1 MPDRRRRRRRSGGSD
16 RPEWEPRPEREPRP
30 GRAPREPRAD
40 DAGADREPRGAG
52 DPDADGPGTGG
63 DVADALA
70 EYERRRDELI
80 RARRRDRDARTGASR
95 SDAIFGGAVFGEEG
109 DEAPPREH
117 EPKPRAARRGGAA
130 NPNPRPGAGTPRPD
144 PTPAPNPQPRSGPG
158 GGRGSGLGQGSGPGG
173 GSVGVAAAGLSRA
186 YSPHTPREIRRDG
199 PVAWA
204 MRGYRRFRR
213 SLREN
218 LTAYGHRYNTV
229 GRNAATEPKPFLL
242 WLVDLPRLI
251 GMWAGHL
258 DYRST
263 RAATLLYRDLRSRPP
278 RILWNPA
285 ETLSPHVAFTVPT
298 TADLNPVWRWPA
310 VREWVRE
317 FRTDWRSAFGLLG
330 AAVGA
335 ALLGAREEFAA
346 ELAAVGDR
354 TGRGLAWTQAQA
366 TRFDSL
372 FRTAGRRDDRAWWF
386 ACGTGM
392 CGLTL
397 TSLLFLWDEPARAE
411 TAAAP
416 FGGAIAPDA
425 DGDFGAEADPGL
437 VPDAALAVDS
447 WPDPDGDPDADF
459 DLADPHDP
467 EPVLSGEG
475 SSLDDPWGGDA
486 DPSLVARADS
496 DAGPRSDSETY
507 GGLGNPF
514 ADWNSGLDELEPAP
528 EAYVRPPETLAAQ
541 LRIGLERTELP
552 PGELSYAPPD
562 DDAVI
567 EVAAAPVRT
576 ALPRDAG
583 GWDEPRRS
591 DPRGRDQAAPLP
603 PAYVGVEPGEDP
615 LFLDRPGDR
624 IDAGF
629 APLTASDVPT
639 DGVPAAAGAGL
650 KVTREAPAS
659 AGFGSP
665 HTYDLWVENVGDA
678 PAAAV
683 VEEAV
688 GPGVRVTDA
697 DPPAAFLPGE
707 DRPAA
712 GGPGGRGEV
721 GGGTLTWDLR
731 DLPPG
736 GVRRLSVTV
745 HPLPRS
751 TGNADQADRDGGPAD
766 AAFTTE
772 ARVTGRWAVAA
783 ATAVS
788 DPAPAEPPPAVDFPA
803 DDFPDSFPDLT
814 EPDARDEPP
823 PAEPTESWPPDWP
836 SDRPPVND
844 FEPVSEAGENPR
856 DDFGE
861 DLFDPSFDAEPL
873 PEEPRIEEPTGE
885 PPAFEEPDLSDEPAP
900 RGWEPERD
908 WEPEPLRDDGVRPA
922 QILTPEPPDEPEPP
936 VEEPPVE
943 EPPVEEPPV
952 EEPVVEE
959 PVVAEPAD
967 EEPLADENSG
977 AAPRLRVTLAGP
989 REVRSGEDVRM
1000 IVTVANEGRG
1010 PAEAVTIAC
1019 PVPAGLRHPGG
1030 RLVRCV
1036 LGELAPGEVRTA
1048 SFIARAVSTG
1058 PARPE
1063 LTVTARGGLI
1073 AAVTTPLTVRP
1084 TAAVCP

>member
-1 MPDRRRRRRRSGGSD
+1 MSDRRRRSD
-16 RPEWEPRPEREPRP
+16 RPDREPRPDWEPRPERESHEARD
-30 GRAPREPRAD
+30 AAAD
-40 DAGADREPRGAG
+40 E
-52 DPDADGPGTGG
+52 PGTN
-63 DVADALA
+63 VADALA

-80 RARRRDRDARTGASR
+80 RARRGDRDAASR
-95 SDAIFGGAVFGEEG
+95 SDAVFGEEV
-109 DEAPPREH
+109 DAAPPREP
-117 EPKPRAARRGGAA
+117 EPRAARSGGR
-130 NPNPRPGAGTPRPD
+130 PNPRPGSGTPRPN
-144 PTPAPNPQPRSGPG
+144 PTPDPNPQPRSGAG
-158 GGRGSGLGQGSGPGG
+158 AGRGSGPGPASAAGRGSG
-173 GSVGVAAAGLSRA
+173 AAAGAARA

-229 GRNAATEPKPFLL
+229 GANAATEPKPFLL

-251 GMWAGHL
+251 GMWAGHI

-411 TAAAP
+411 IARAAP
-416 FGGAIAPDA
+416 LVDSVPPDPDA
-425 DGDFGAEADPGL
+425 GL

-447 WPDPDGDPDADF
+447 WPDADADADADF
-459 DLADPHDP
+459 DLANPHEP

-475 SSLDDPWGGDA
+475 SSVDDPWGGDA
-486 DPSLVARADS
+486 DPSLIARASS

-514 ADWNSGLDELEPAP
+514 ADRDSGLDELEPAP

-552 PGELSYAPPD
+552 PGELGYAPPD
-562 DDAVI
+562 DDAAI

-591 DPRGRDQAAPLP
+591 DRGRSGPNAATLP
-603 PAYVGVEPGEDP
+603 PAYVGVEPGGDALFHDP
-615 LFLDRPGDR
+615 PGDR
-624 IDAGF
+624 VDAGI

-639 DGVPAAAGAGL
+639 DGVPAAAGGGL
-650 KVTREAPAS
+650 KVTRSAPAA
-659 AGFGSP
+659 AGLGAP
-665 HTYDLWVENVGDA
+665 HTYDLWIENVGDA

-697 DPPAAFLPGE
+697 DPPAAFLPGD
-707 DRPAA
+707 DRPAT
-712 GGPGGRGEV
+712 GGRSET

-745 HPLPRS
+745 HPLP
-751 TGNADQADRDGGPAD
+751 GAND
-766 AAFTTE
+766 AAFRAERAGGSDDAAFAAE

-803 DDFPDSFPDLT
+803 DGFPADDFPDSFPDLT
-814 EPDARDEPP
+814 EPDLTDGDP
-823 PAEPTESWPPDWP
+823 PAEPAESWPPDWP

-844 FEPVSEAGENPR
+844 FDTGFGADEDLR

-861 DLFDPSFDAEPL
+861 DLTDPSFEAEPL
-873 PEEPRIEEPTGE
+873 PAEPLIEEPLIEEPLVEVPTEE
-885 PPAFEEPDLSDEPAP
+885 PPAFDESEIPEADPP
-900 RGWEPERD
+900 RGWEPDRD

-922 QILTPEPPDEPEPP
+922 QILTPELLDEPEPT
-936 VEEPPVE
+936 VREPPPA
-943 EPPVEEPPV
+943 EPTAE
-952 EEPVVEE
+952 
-959 PVVAEPAD
+959 EPAD
-967 EEPLADENSG
+967 EPIGEDASG

-989 REVRSGEDVRM
+989 REVRAGEDVRM

-1019 PVPAGLRHPGG
+1019 PVPTGLRHPGG

-1084 TAAVCP
+1084 TASGCP